1 MSGRFAL
8 LNKEWQRTEREIME
22 LIKQFCYGIEQIK
35 DRYPDA
41 GIGDTETDELIVDE
55 IYNQIH

>member
-8 LNKEWQRTEREIME
+8 LNKEWQRTEKEIME
-22 LIKQFCYGIEQIK
+22 LIRQFSSGLKQIK
-35 DRYPDA
+35 NRYPDA
-41 GIGDTETDELIVDE
+41 GIGDTETDELIIEE

>member
-22 LIKQFCYGIEQIK
+22 LIKQFSSRLKQIK
-35 DRYPDA
+35 NRYPDS
-41 GIGDTETDELIVDE
+41 GIGDTETDELIVEE

>member
-8 LNKEWQRTEREIME
+8 LNREWQRTEREIME
-22 LIKQFCYGIEQIK
+22 LIRQFSFELDQIK
-35 DRYPDA
+35 NRYPDA